1 MSIAEKLQII
11 AENEEK
17 VYNAG
22 YEKGKAEGGDTETA
36 YNNGFEN
43 GKQAEY
49 DRFWDSYQQNGK
61 KVNYECAFGGDG
73 WNDETFKPKYDIQP
87 TDAYMMFRSTGITDL
102 TNLNVDL
109 DFSKA
114 TNMQYMF
121 QWANT
126 RIIGTFNATS
136 VNNLGSTFYYAIGLQ
151 TIEKLVLRENG
162 SNTFTDTFASASKLA
177 NITIEGTI
185 GNNFD
190 IHYSPLTKESITSI
204 INALSV
210 DVTGKTVTFSKTAV
224 QNAFG
229 TDYDSST
236 EWTTLKNSKSNWTIT
251 LS

>member
-61 KVNYECAFGGDG
+61 RVLYTNAFGGAG
-73 WNDETFKPKYDIQP
+73 WNDETFKPKYDMQP
-87 TDAYMMFRSTGITDL
+87 TDAYMMFRGTGITDL

-121 QWANT
+121 QWADT
-126 RIIGTFNATS
+126 RIIGILNAIS
-136 VNNLGSTFYYAIGLQ
+136 VNNLNSTFYYAVGLQ
-151 TIEKLVLRENG
+151 TIEKLVLREDG
-162 SNTFTDTFASASKLA
+162 SNIFTGTFDLASKLA
-177 NITIEGTI
+177 NITIEGVI

-190 IHYSPLTKESITSI
+190 IHWSPLTKESITSI
-204 INALSV
+204 INALSPTV
-210 DVTGKTVTFSKTAV
+210 SGKTITFSKTAV